1 MKYTYNET
9 AATVNDSNVR
19 EAPVHD
25 FKAERVTT
33 DSPSVQR
40 DVYFEQTL

>member
-9 AATVNDSNVR
+9 AATVNDSNARTANVPDFND
-19 EAPVHD
+19 EPAPN
-25 FKAERVTT
+25 
-33 DSPSVQR
+33 VQR